1 MARNFRSDFIL
12 NDLNGMQKF
21 FTLVRENWKE
31 HIANPAIPFDWPIE
45 IQTVGTDL
53 KEVTDPL
60 GNVDDVTV
68 PVPAVYFGIGGFQRS
83 SGTTS
88 SDAERERTL
97 IDIYAIVNEF
107 IHEND
112 PDQNKTLVERVGDMI
127 SLVEMFVKQAR
138 AFMPDGV
145 YIEDVNISNFQ
156 VERGNPSKYREMIFE
171 IEYIYQYRL
180 P

>member
-1 MARNFRSDFIL
+1 MMARNFRSGFIL
-12 NDLNGMQKF
+12 DDLNGMQKF

-68 PVPAVYFGIGGFQRS
+68 PVPAVYFGMGGFSRLR
-83 SGTTS
+83 GTT
-88 SDAERERTL
+88 DAESEREVTI
-97 IDIYAIVNEF
+97 IDIYAIVNES
-107 IHEND
+107 EG
-112 PDQNKTLVERVGDMI
+112 KTLIERVGDMV
-127 SLVEMFVKQAR
+127 SLVEMFVKQAK

-145 YIEDVNISNFQ
+145 FIEDVNIANFQ
-156 VERGNPSKYREMIFE
+156 VDRGSPSKYREMIFE